1 MAYGW
6 INKCHVE
13 NGKLHLSKMIQWQQ
27 PLDLLFMLGICHLLM
42 DVLVL
47 GTPTVED
54 DFLWWKL
61 RVSLAYPLD

>member
-1 MAYGW
+1 
-6 INKCHVE
+6 
-13 NGKLHLSKMIQWQQ
+13 MIQWQQ
-27 PLDLLFMLGICHLLM
+27 PLELLFMLGICHLLM